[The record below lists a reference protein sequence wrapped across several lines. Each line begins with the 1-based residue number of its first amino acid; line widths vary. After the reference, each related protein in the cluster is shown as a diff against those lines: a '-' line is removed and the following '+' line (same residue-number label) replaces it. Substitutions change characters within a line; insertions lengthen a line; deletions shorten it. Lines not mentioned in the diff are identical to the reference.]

1 MNPSNTVDMIRREA
15 ERVGSAPHLLTVTDD
30 GRPHSVAAGIA
41 WRDDALEVSAGKRS
55 LANVTG
61 RRFVSVLWPAA
72 HAGDY
77 SLIVDGE
84 AALAGSGA
92 DARVVVTPTRAVLH
106 RQATSADTMRPGC
119 GADCRPLFG

>member
-1 MNPSNTVDMIRREA
+1 MTASNTVDMIRSEA
-15 ERVGSAPHLLTVTDD
+15 EHVGSAPFLLTVTDD

-41 WRDDALEVSAGKRS
+41 WLDDTLEVSAGKRS
-55 LANVTG
+55 LANVG
-61 RRFVSVLWPAA
+61 NRRFVSVLWPAA
-72 HAGDY
+72 QAGDY
-77 SLIVDGE
+77 SLIVDGQ
-84 AALAGSGA
+84 AAVTGSGT